1 MFTRALR
8 YAAFIWLFCMN
19 VQTVHAEMN
28 MVEFQQTMYVYA
40 TIVKSYELAARL
52 DRLNAEEWQALYEAF
67 GPHRE
72 TFANAVKF
80 MEKQA
85 TESHVYTPQQ
95 SLLREGPSIAPASPL
110 LPQAE
115 FVPRYPEGSTYD
127 TFVATLPG
135 FGLLFDGD
143 LPGTNDDR
151 CDDDGEAGA
160 RIANGV
166 LQFAAIAAD
175 TLCNTIVV
183 ILGEGTNL
191 PACVAAGVAHAAVEA
206 DDIVLQQCG
215 YQTAL
220 VDSAEIE
227 AAYENTRRIIENQL
241 EIVELKRIHM
251 QVVGIPAQGCSQGYW
266 KNHTEVWD
274 SARGADIVPGF
285 DPGTLF
291 DDVFGLDADTGAGL
305 RNGATLLDALSANG
319 GDTIA
324 QARNAVT
331 LLLNTDA
338 QNAGFAL
345 PCSPVI
351 IGDIGSFVLPIP
363 ILKHF
368 LLSSDE
374 AGVPTDVVVD
384 RVNAAQLLTMATSFT
399 DITAGMTA
407 TPVETG
413 IQQLKII
420 IPPENKNFNVFQF
433 IAIHDHGTTTL
444 DGAPI
449 KHYGTILIHLDHG
462 SNLGM
467 GQ

>member
-1 MFTRALR
+1 MG
-8 YAAFIWLFCMN
+8 
-19 VQTVHAEMN
+19 
-28 MVEFQQTMYVYA
+28 EFKQSMSDYA
-40 TIVKSYELAARL
+40 TRVKAYELAARL
-52 DRLNAEEWQALYEAF
+52 ERLKDDEWQALYDAF
-67 GPHRE
+67 GQQRE
-72 TFANAVKF
+72 KFANAVKF
-80 MEKQA
+80 MENQA
-85 TESHVYTPQQ
+85 TESQFQSLQQ
-95 SLLREGPSIAPASPL
+95 SPPVAQVSPL

-115 FVPRYPEGSTYD
+115 FAPRYPDGPTYD
-127 TFVATLPG
+127 AFVATLPG
-135 FGLLFDGD
+135 FGLLSDTD

-183 ILGEGTNL
+183 FLGEGTNA
-191 PACVAAGVAHAAVEA
+191 PACIAAGVANAAVEA

-241 EIVELKRIHM
+241 EIVEKKRIHM
-251 QVVGIPAQGCSQGYW
+251 QVVGIPAEGCSQGYW
-266 KNHTEVWD
+266 KNHTDNWD
-274 SARGADIVPGF
+274 SSSGMDIVPDF

-291 DDVFGLDADTGAGL
+291 DAVFGLDSDTGTGL
-305 RNGATLLDALSANG
+305 RNNATLLDVLSAKG

-331 LLLNTDA
+331 LLLNSDA

-345 PCSPVI
+345 PCSPTIV
-351 IGDIGSFVLPIP
+351 GDIGSFVLPIQ
-363 ILKHF
+363 IRRYF

-374 AGVPTDVVVD
+374 AGIPTDVVVD
-384 RVNAAQLLTMATSFT
+384 TVNAADVSPMGTTFT
-399 DITAGMTA
+399 DITAMMTSTSVGA
-407 TPVETG
+407 GFQEIEIVV
-413 IQQLKII
+413 
-420 IPPENKNFNVFQF
+420 PPENNAFDAYQFNVS
-433 IAIHDHGTTTL
+433 HDHGTTTL

-449 KHYGTILIHLDHG
+449 IHSGTILVHLDHG

>member
-1 MFTRALR
+1 MFVRTLR
-8 YAAFIWLFCMN
+8 YAAFILLFCMN
-19 VQTVHAEMN
+19 IQPVHAETSMG
-28 MVEFQQTMYVYA
+28 EFQKLMSDYA
-40 TIVKSYELAARL
+40 KLVGSEDLATRL
-52 DRLNAEEWQALYEAF
+52 GSLNAEEWQALYDAF
-67 GPHRE
+67 GPQME

-80 MEKQA
+80 MEEQA
-85 TESHVYTPQQ
+85 AKAKAPEQ
-95 SLLREGPSIAPASPL
+95 SLLLDSPSIAPAF
-110 LPQAE
+110 LPPEAE
-115 FVPRYPEGSTYD
+115 FAPRYPAGPVYD

-166 LQFAAIAAD
+166 LKFVAIAAETACD
-175 TLCNTIVV
+175 TIVV

-191 PACVAAGVAHAAVEA
+191 PACAAAGIAKAAVAA

-220 VDSAEIE
+220 VDAAEIE

-241 EIVELKRIHM
+241 EIVEMKRVHL
-251 QVVGIPAQGCSQGYW
+251 QVVGVPAQGCSQGFW
-266 KNHTEVWD
+266 KNQTNVWD
-274 SARGADIVPGF
+274 SASGADIVPGF

-291 DDVFGLDADTGAGL
+291 DDVFGPGSDTGAGL
-305 RNGATLLDALSANG
+305 KDNATLLETLSAK
-319 GDTIA
+319 GDGSIS

-338 QNAGFAL
+338 QNNGFAL
-345 PCSPVI
+345 PCSPSI
-351 IGDIGSFVLPIP
+351 IGDIGSFVLPIQ
-363 ILKHF
+363 ILRHF

-384 RVNAAQLLTMATSFT
+384 KVNAAQLLPTGTNFT
-399 DITAGMTA
+399 DITAMMSA
-407 TPVETG
+407 TSVETG
-413 IQQLKII
+413 VQTLEIV
-420 IPPENKNFNVFQF
+420 IPPANNNFNVFQF
-433 IAIHDHGTTTL
+433 RATHDHGTTTL
-444 DGAPI
+444 GGTPI
-449 KHYGTILIHLDHG
+449 VHFGTTLVHLNHE

>member
-1 MFTRALR
+1 MFTKALR
-8 YAAFIWLFCMN
+8 YAAFISLFCMN
-19 VQTVHAEMN
+19 VQTVQAEMS
-28 MVEFQQTMYVYA
+28 MGEFKRSMSDYST
-40 TIVKSYELAARL
+40 TVKAYELAARIE
-52 DRLNAEEWQALYEAF
+52 RLNDEEWQALYDAF
-67 GPHRE
+67 GQQKE

-85 TESHVYTPQQ
+85 AESQIQAPQQ
-95 SLLREGPSIAPASPL
+95 SLLREGPSIAAASPL

-115 FVPRYPEGSTYD
+115 FAPRYPEGPTYD

-135 FGLLFDGD
+135 FGLLADGD

-166 LQFAAIAAD
+166 LQFASIAAE
-175 TLCNTIVV
+175 TVCNTIVV
-183 ILGEGTNL
+183 ILGEGSNL
-191 PACVAAGVAHAAVEA
+191 PACVAAGIAKAAVEA
-206 DDIVLQQCG
+206 DDIVVQQCG

-227 AAYENTRRIIENQL
+227 AGYENSRRIIENQL
-241 EIVELKRIHM
+241 EIVEKKRIHL

-266 KNHTEVWD
+266 KNHTEVWGP
-274 SARGADIVPGF
+274 GADIVPGF
-285 DPGTLF
+285 DPNTLF
-291 DDVFGLDADTGAGL
+291 DTVFGLDADTGAGL
-305 RNGATLLDALSANG
+305 RNGATLLETLSAKG

-345 PCSPVI
+345 PCSPPSI
-351 IGDIGSFVLPIP
+351 IGDIGSFVLPIQ
-363 ILKHF
+363 ILRHF

-384 RVNAAQLLTMATSFT
+384 RVNAAQLSPMGMNFTNITTM
-399 DITAGMTA
+399 MTA
-407 TPVETG
+407 TSVGTG
-413 IQQLKII
+413 IQQLEII

-433 IAIHDHGTTTL
+433 RATHDHGTTTL

-449 KHYGTILIHLDHG
+449 KHFGTTLFHIDHN